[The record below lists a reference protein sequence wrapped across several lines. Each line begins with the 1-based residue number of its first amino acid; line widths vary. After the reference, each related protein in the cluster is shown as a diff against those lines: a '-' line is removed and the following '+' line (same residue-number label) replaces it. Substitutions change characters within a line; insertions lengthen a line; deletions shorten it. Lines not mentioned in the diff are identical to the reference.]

1 MKAEILQLQP
11 YDNIDSVLDKLGQ
24 IYNASRGLTQIQIV
38 WPKRGRVLE
47 DSLDYARIAGW
58 AERHGLQAVLVT
70 TDPAVIRIAEEHQL
84 PFYSSLES
92 IPTNATLRPNRY
104 PLKRSYSQRVLKLA
118 KLRSEHEKLQ
128 RPPASW
134 KKNLPLFLF
143 GLAGFL
149 LALYCILPHAT
160 IQLQP
165 VMRTRELKL
174 PLWTS
179 NQLNALTMNGGVPS
193 ENMTFTISRSATVP
207 ATGSIE
213 SAGSL
218 ATVLVVLKNT
228 CDRTQKIPAGT
239 HLSAAADQPW
249 LFHTLEAI
257 DLAVAGQR
265 ATLVEADA
273 AGEKYN
279 LPANTLTAMQIPFD
293 QCIQI
298 SQSEAATGGTDGSYR
313 SPCEADYQTA
323 LEQIHA
329 DVLADADNIIAEHAS
344 LLNYVLPGSFTIGEV
359 LSETLDPP
367 FGYAGDTFS
376 LEQQME
382 VSFRMVSR
390 RNIYNQVKLAF
401 DLFPEEGFVPENN
414 LYDFQIVPDS
424 CSFEND
430 QYHFSVI
437 GMQNG
442 LSGLDVKAISQAVRG
457 LPLGDAVRQI
467 ESTYSA
473 DSKPQIEIWPPGFT
487 RLPIVAS
494 NIKVTLP

>member
-24 IYNASRGLTQIQIV
+24 IYNASRGLMQIQIV

-58 AERHGLQAVLVT
+58 AERQGLQAVLVT
-70 TDPAVIRIAEEHQL
+70 TDPAVMRIAEERQL
-84 PFYSSLES
+84 PFYASLES
-92 IPTNATLRPNRY
+92 IPTIGTLRPNRY

-128 RPPASW
+128 HQPASW
-134 KKNLPLFLF
+134 KKKLPLFLF

-165 VMRTRELKL
+165 VMRTRELQL

-179 NQLNALTMNGGVPS
+179 SQLNTLTMNGGVPS
-193 ENMTFTISRSATVP
+193 ENMTFTVSRSVTVP

-218 ATVLVVLKNT
+218 ATVLVELKNT
-228 CDRTQKIPAGT
+228 CDRSQQIPAGT

-257 DLAVAGQR
+257 ELAVAGQR
-265 ATLVEADA
+265 ATLVEAEA
-273 AGEKYN
+273 PGEKYN

-298 SQSEAATGGTDGSYR
+298 LQTEAATGGTDGSYR
-313 SPCEADYQTA
+313 SPSEADYQTA
-323 LEQIHA
+323 VEQIQAEVFA
-329 DVLADADNIIAEHAS
+329 DEDDLIAEHAS
-344 LLNYVLPGSFTIGEV
+344 VLNYVLPGSFTIGEV

-367 FGYAGDTFS
+367 FGYAGDTLT
-376 LEQQME
+376 LEQQLE
-382 VSFRMVSR
+382 VSFRTVSR

-401 DLFPEEGFVPENN
+401 DLFPEAGFVPENN
-414 LYDFQIVPDS
+414 LYDFQIVPNS
-424 CSFEND
+424 NSFEND

-437 GMQNG
+437 GVQNG
-442 LSGLDVKAISQAVRG
+442 LSGLDASAISQAVRG
-457 LPLGDAVRQI
+457 LPLEDALQRI
-467 ESTYSA
+467 KDTYSA
-473 DSKPQIEIWPPGFT
+473 DSKPQIEIWPPGFS
-487 RLPIVAS
+487 RLPIAAS
-494 NIKVTLP
+494 NIRVTLP